1 MHTLLLAIFAFGIM
15 VLNAHSSYAES
26 SSPTFAIGLGLE
38 VSSGTFGT
46 GSTST
51 YVTAPVIIDW
61 FPTERV
67 DFELTVPL
75 LYQKKSMVG
84 SHATLGTSTLSS
96 AKSVAKS
103 VERSSMAGSGGSM
116 FGGDYGLGD
125 ITLTSGYALLMDSD
139 TSPFVRPHVYVKFPT
154 APESLE
160 GTGKFDYGVGLSAS
174 KWLGNWQPFVGGRY
188 VVHGVDLNYVIADA
202 GLAYSW
208 SDRFITSMQASF
220 GSTQFE
226 GTAAP
231 LEARLKAVWRF
242 GERTYTE
249 AYALKGFS
257 DGSPDYGGGISVFME
272 F

>member
-1 MHTLLLAIFAFGIM
+1 MQSLFFAIITFGIM
-15 VLNAHSSYAES
+15 ILNAQPSYAET
-26 SSPTFAIGLGLE
+26 SSPKFAIGLGLE

-46 GSTST
+46 DSTST
-51 YVTAPVIIDW
+51 YVAAPVIFDW
-61 FPTERV
+61 FPTDRL
-67 DFELTVPL
+67 DFELAVPL

-84 SHATLGTSTLSS
+84 SHSTLGTVMSS
-96 AKSVAKS
+96 PAKSVAKN

-125 ITLTSGYALLMDSD
+125 ITLTSGYALLQDSES
-139 TSPFVRPHVYVKFPT
+139 SPYLRPHLYVKFPT

-160 GTGKFDYGVGLSAS
+160 GSGKFDYGVGMTVS

-188 VVHGVDLNYVIADA
+188 VVHGADLNYAIADT
-202 GLAYSW
+202 GLGYSW
-208 SDRFITSMQASF
+208 SERFITSAQASF
-220 GSTQFE
+220 SSTQFE
-226 GTAAP
+226 GADAP
-231 LEARLKAVWRF
+231 LEARLKAAWRF
-242 GERTYTE
+242 NDRTYTE